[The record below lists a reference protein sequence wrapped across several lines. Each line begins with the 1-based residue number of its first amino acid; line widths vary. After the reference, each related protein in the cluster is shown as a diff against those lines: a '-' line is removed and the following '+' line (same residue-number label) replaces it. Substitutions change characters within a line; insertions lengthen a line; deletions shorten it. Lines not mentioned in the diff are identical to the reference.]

1 MYKKGLIGDKY
12 NILSQEE
19 IEKIHKS
26 SLWVL
31 EEVGVK
37 VDDDHFLALFEQ
49 ASANVNRNERLV
61 KLPASMVE
69 EFVGMAPGEV
79 LLAGRNPEN
88 DLLVGGR
95 RVYLGTGGAAIHILD
110 LETGEPR
117 DPILQDQY
125 YLAWLTENLDNV
137 HFYQC
142 PIVCTDIPKE
152 VVSINS
158 FYAALAGTRKS
169 VQESAND
176 PQAARDIIEMAAM
189 IAGGEEALRERPFI
203 SFVTSWM
210 ISPLKLDIGTSQVL
224 ETVVNYGIPVALSSA
239 PVTSS
244 TAPATLAGLLT
255 LVHAE
260 ELFGITLSQIV
271 REGAP
276 VLYGPVPAV
285 ANMRNMAYLGG
296 AVETGMMN
304 AAAVQM
310 ANYIDVPIYSDAGQT
325 DSKLPDIQA
334 GYEKAAN
341 IFQVAM
347 AGGNYIHH
355 AAGMLESM
363 LTVAYEQF
371 IIDNDINGMAL
382 RALQGIKVNDDTL
395 ALDVIKAVG
404 PGGNYLTQRH
414 TVKYARSNEFYI
426 PSGAD
431 RDSRVD
437 WERGGR
443 KDARERAREIAKE
456 ILSRERPRLI
466 PPGIDSQIRRR
477 FDIRLPQPD

>member
-1 MYKKGLIGDKY
+1 MCKKGLIGDKY
-12 NILSQEE
+12 GILSREE

-26 SLWVL
+26 SLCVL
-31 EEVGVK
+31 EEVGVR
-37 VDDDHFLALFEQ
+37 VDDEHFLTLFEETG
-49 ASANVNRNERLV
+49 ANVDKNERLV
-61 KLPASMVE
+61 KLPPSMVE

-117 DPILQDQY
+117 DPILRDQY
-125 YLAWLTENLDNV
+125 NLGWLTENLENV

-142 PIVCTDIPKE
+142 PVVCTDIPKE

-158 FYAALAGTRKS
+158 FYAALAGTRKN
-169 VQESAND
+169 VQESATD
-176 PQAARDIIEMAAM
+176 PQTAREIIEMAAM
-189 IAGGEEALRERPFI
+189 IAGGEETLRERPFI

-210 ISPLKLDIGTSQVL
+210 ISPLKLDIGTSRVL
-224 ETVVNYGIPVALSSA
+224 ETVASYGIPVALSSA
-239 PVTSS
+239 PVTGS

-260 ELFGITLSQIV
+260 ELFGITLAQIV

-276 VLYGPVPAV
+276 ILYGPVPAV

-296 AVETGMMN
+296 AIETGMMN

-310 ANYIDVPIYSDAGQT
+310 ADYINVPIYSDAGQT

-334 GYEKAAN
+334 GYEKGAN
-341 IFQVAM
+341 ILQVAM

-363 LTVAYEQF
+363 LTVSYEQF
-371 IIDNDINGMAL
+371 VIDNDINGMAL

-395 ALDVIKAVG
+395 ALDVIKVVG

-414 TVKYARSNEFYI
+414 TLKYARSDEFYI

-431 RDSRVD
+431 RSSRVD
-437 WERGGR
+437 WEKAGG
-443 KDARERAREIAKE
+443 KDARERAREIVRG
-456 ILSRERPRLI
+456 ILNQERPQLI
-466 PPGIDSQIRRR
+466 PATIDSQIRRQ
-477 FDIRLPQPD
+477 FDIRLPQQG

>member
-1 MYKKGLIGDKY
+1 MRKKDLMGNKYKVLEQDG
-12 NILSQEE
+12 

-26 SLWVL
+26 ALWVL
-31 EEVGVK
+31 EHVGVM
-37 VDDDHFLALFEQ
+37 VGDDHFFSLFEE
-49 ASANVNRNERLV
+49 AGANVNANEHLV
-61 KLPASMVE
+61 KLPPSMVE
-69 EFVGMAPGEV
+69 ELVRMAPGEV
-79 LLAGRNPEN
+79 LLAGRDPEN
-88 DLLVGGR
+88 DLLLGGS

-110 LETGEPR
+110 LETGETR

-125 YLAWLTENLDNV
+125 NLAWLTENLGNV

-142 PIVCTDIPKE
+142 PVVCTDIPKE
-152 VVSINS
+152 FVSVNS
-158 FYAALAGTRKS
+158 FYAALSGTRKN
-169 VQESAND
+169 VQESATD
-176 PQAARDIIEMAAM
+176 PQAAEEIIEMAAM
-189 IAGGEEALRERPFI
+189 ISGSEEALRERPFI

-210 ISPLKLDIGTSQVL
+210 ISPLRLDIATSQIL
-224 ETVVNYGIPVALSSA
+224 ETVASHGIPVALSSA
-239 PVTSS
+239 PVTGS
-244 TAPATLAGLLT
+244 TAPATLAGLLA

-260 ELFGITLSQIV
+260 ELFGIALTQIV
-271 REGAP
+271 RQGAP

-310 ANYIDVPIYSDAGQT
+310 ANHIGVPIYSDAGQT
-325 DSKLPDIQA
+325 DAKLPDTQA

-341 IFQVAM
+341 ILQVAM

-355 AAGMLESM
+355 AVGMLESM

-382 RALQGIKVNDDTL
+382 RVLQGIEVNDDTL

-414 TVKYARSNEFYI
+414 TLKYARSNEFYI
-426 PSGAD
+426 PIGVD
-431 RDSRVD
+431 RNSRVA
-437 WERGGR
+437 WEKAGA
-443 KDARERAREIAKE
+443 KDARERAREIARE
-456 ILSRERPRLI
+456 ILSQKRPQLI
-466 PPGIDSQIRRR
+466 PAKIDSEIRRR
-477 FDIRLPQPD
+477 FDIRLP

>member
-1 MYKKGLIGDKY
+1 MCEKGLIGDKY
-12 NILSQEE
+12 NVLSQEE

-31 EEVGVK
+31 EEVGVRA
-37 VDDDHFLALFEQ
+37 DDDHFLTLFEQ
-49 ASANVNRNERLV
+49 AGANVNKSERVV
-61 KLPASMVE
+61 KLPPNMVE
-69 EFVGMAPGEV
+69 EFVAMAPEEI
-79 LLAGRNPEN
+79 LLAGRDPEN
-88 DLLVGGR
+88 DLLLGGR

-110 LETGEPR
+110 LETGKLRSPV
-117 DPILQDQY
+117 LQDQY
-125 YLAWLTENLDNV
+125 DLAWLTENLDNV
-137 HFYQC
+137 HFFQC
-142 PIVCTDIPKE
+142 PVVCTDIPKE
-152 VVSINS
+152 IVSINS
-158 FYAALAGTRKS
+158 FYAALAGTRKN
-169 VQESAND
+169 VQESATT
-176 PQAARDIIEMAAM
+176 PQAAKDIIEMAAM
-189 IAGGEEALRERPFI
+189 IAGDEEALRERPFI

-210 ISPLKLDIGTSQVL
+210 ISPLKLDIGTSRVL
-224 ETVVNYGIPVALSSA
+224 ETVASHGIPVALSSA
-239 PVTSS
+239 PVTGS

-260 ELFGITLSQIV
+260 ELFGIVLAQII

-285 ANMRNMAYLGG
+285 ADMRNMAYLGG

-310 ANYIDVPIYSDAGQT
+310 ANYINVPIYSDAGQT

-341 IFQVAM
+341 IFQVAL

-363 LTVAYEQF
+363 LTVSYEQF
-371 IIDNDINGMAL
+371 VIDNDINGMVL
-382 RALQGIKVNDDTL
+382 RALRGIEVNDDTL

-414 TVKYARSNEFYI
+414 TLKYARSDEFYI
-426 PSGAD
+426 PTGAD
-431 RDSRVD
+431 RNSRIA
-437 WERGGR
+437 WEEEGG
-443 KDARERAREIAKE
+443 KDARERAREIARG
-456 ILSRERPRLI
+456 ILNQERPQLI
-466 PPGIDSQIRRR
+466 PAKIDSRIRHR
-477 FDIRLPQPD
+477 FDICLP

>member
-1 MYKKGLIGDKY
+1 MYKEGLIGDKY

-31 EEVGVK
+31 EEIGVR
-37 VDDDHFLALFEQ
+37 VDDDHFLTLFEQ
-49 ASANVNRNERLV
+49 TGANVDKNERVV
-61 KLPASMVE
+61 KLPPNMVE
-69 EFVGMAPGEV
+69 EFVEMAPGEI
-79 LLAGRNPEN
+79 LLAGRDPEN
-88 DLLVGGR
+88 DLLLGGQ

-110 LETGEPR
+110 LETRKLR
-117 DPILQDQY
+117 DPVLQDQY
-125 YLAWLTENLDNV
+125 DLAWLTENLENV

-142 PIVCTDIPKE
+142 PVVCTDIPKE

-158 FYAALAGTRKS
+158 FYAALSGTRKN
-169 VQESAND
+169 VQESATD
-176 PQAARDIIEMAAM
+176 PQAAREIIEMAAI
-189 IAGGEEALRERPFI
+189 IAGGEKALRERPFI

-210 ISPLKLDIGTSQVL
+210 ISPLKLDIGTSRIL
-224 ETVVNYGIPVALSSA
+224 ETVASRGIPVALSSA
-239 PVTSS
+239 PVTGS

-260 ELFGITLSQIV
+260 ELFGIVLSQII
-271 REGAP
+271 REGTP

-310 ANYIDVPIYSDAGQT
+310 AHYISVPIYSDAGQT

-371 IIDNDINGMAL
+371 VIDNDINGMAL
-382 RALQGIKVNDDTL
+382 RALQGIEVSDETL

-414 TVKYARSNEFYI
+414 TLKYARSDEFYI
-426 PSGAD
+426 PTGAD
-431 RDSRVD
+431 RNSRVV
-437 WERGGR
+437 WEKAGE
-443 KDARERAREIAKE
+443 KDAREKAREIARG
-456 ILSRERPRLI
+456 ILNQERRQLI
-466 PPGIDSQIRRR
+466 PAKSDSQIRRR
-477 FDIRLPQPD
+477 FDIRLP

>member
-1 MYKKGLIGDKY
+1 MCKKELIGDKY
-12 NILSQEE
+12 NILSQGQ
-19 IEKIHKS
+19 IKKIHES

-31 EEVGVK
+31 EEIGVK
-37 VDDDHFLALFEQ
+37 VDDDHLLTLLQQ
-49 ASANVNRNERLV
+49 AGANVEKRDRVV
-61 KLPASMVE
+61 KLPPNMVK

-79 LLAGRNPEN
+79 LLAGRNSEN
-88 DLLVGGR
+88 DLFLGGR

-110 LETGEPR
+110 LETGRLR
-117 DPILQDQY
+117 DPVLQDQY
-125 YLAWLTENLDNV
+125 NLAWLTENLENV
-137 HFYQC
+137 HFFQC
-142 PIVCTDIPKE
+142 PIVCTDMPKE

-158 FYAALAGTRKS
+158 FYAALAGKRKN
-169 VQESAND
+169 VQESAIS
-176 PQAARDIIEMAAM
+176 PQIAENVIEMAAM
-189 IAGGEEALRERPFI
+189 IAGGEEALRQRPFI

-210 ISPLKLDIGTSQVL
+210 ISPLKLDIGTSRIL
-224 ETVVNYGIPVALSSA
+224 ETVANRGIPVALSSA
-239 PVTSS
+239 PVTGS

-260 ELFGITLSQIV
+260 ELFGIVLTQII
-271 REGAP
+271 REGTP

-355 AAGMLESM
+355 SAGMLESM
-363 LTVAYEQF
+363 LTVSYEQF
-371 IIDNDINGMAL
+371 VIDNDINGMAL
-382 RALQGIKVNDDTL
+382 RALQGIEVSDETL

-414 TVKYARSNEFYI
+414 TLKYARTNEFYI
-426 PSGAD
+426 PAGAD
-431 RDSRVD
+431 RNSRVV
-437 WERGGR
+437 WETAGG
-443 KDARERAREIAKE
+443 KDARESARDIARG
-456 ILSRERPRLI
+456 ILNQERPQLI
-466 PPGIDSQIRRR
+466 PAKIDSRIRHR
-477 FDIRLPQPD
+477 FDICLP

>member
-1 MYKKGLIGDKY
+1 MRKAGLIGGKY
-12 NILSQEE
+12 SLLRQEE
-19 IEKIHKS
+19 IERIHKS
-26 SLWVL
+26 ALWVL
-31 EEVGVK
+31 EEVGVRI
-37 VDDDHFLALFEQ
+37 DDEHFLVLFEE
-49 ASANVNRNERLV
+49 AGANTNKNERLV
-61 KLPASMVE
+61 KLPPRIVE
-69 EFVGMAPGEV
+69 EFVGIAPGEV

-110 LETGEPR
+110 LETGKPR
-117 DPILQDQY
+117 DPILQDQHN
-125 YLAWLTENLDNV
+125 LAWLTENLENV

-142 PIVCTDIPKE
+142 PVVCTDIPKD
-152 VVSINS
+152 VLSINS
-158 FYAALAGTRKS
+158 FYAALAGTRKN
-169 VQESAND
+169 VQESATD
-176 PQAARDIIEMAAM
+176 SQAAQDIIEMAAM

-210 ISPLKLDIGTSQVL
+210 ISPLRLDIGTSRVL
-224 ETVVNYGIPVALSSA
+224 ETAASRGIPVALSSA
-239 PVTSS
+239 PVTGS

-260 ELFGITLSQIV
+260 ELFGITLAQIV
-271 REGAP
+271 REGTP

-310 ANYIDVPIYSDAGQT
+310 ANYINVPIYSDAGQT

-334 GYEKAAN
+334 GYEKGVN
-341 IFQVAM
+341 ILQVAM

-363 LTVAYEQF
+363 LTVSYEQF
-371 IIDNDINGMAL
+371 VIDNDINGMAL

-414 TVKYARSNEFYI
+414 TLKYARSDEFYI

-431 RDSRVD
+431 RDSRAE
-437 WERGGR
+437 WEKAGG
-443 KDARERAREIAKE
+443 KDARERAREIVRG
-456 ILSRERPRLI
+456 ILNHERPQLI
-466 PPGIDSQIRRR
+466 PTKIDSQIRRR
-477 FDIRLPQPD
+477 FDIHLP

>member
-1 MYKKGLIGDKY
+1 MYKEGLIGDKY

-31 EEVGVK
+31 EEIGVR
-37 VDDDHFLALFEQ
+37 VDDDHFLTLFEQ
-49 ASANVNRNERLV
+49 TGANVDKNERVV
-61 KLPASMVE
+61 KLPPNMVE
-69 EFVGMAPGEV
+69 EFVAMAPEEI
-79 LLAGRNPEN
+79 LLAGRDPEN
-88 DLLVGGR
+88 DLLLGGQ

-110 LETGEPR
+110 LETRKLR
-117 DPILQDQY
+117 DPVLQDQY
-125 YLAWLTENLDNV
+125 DLAWLTENLENV

-142 PIVCTDIPKE
+142 PVVCTDIPKE

-158 FYAALAGTRKS
+158 FYAALSGTRKN
-169 VQESAND
+169 VQESATD
-176 PQAARDIIEMAAM
+176 PQAAREIIEMAAI
-189 IAGGEEALRERPFI
+189 IAGGEKALRERPFI

-210 ISPLKLDIGTSQVL
+210 ISPLKLDIGTSRIL
-224 ETVVNYGIPVALSSA
+224 ETVASRGIPVALSSA
-239 PVTSS
+239 PVTGS

-260 ELFGITLSQIV
+260 ELFGIVLSQII
-271 REGAP
+271 REGTP

-310 ANYIDVPIYSDAGQT
+310 AHYISVPIYSDAGQT

-371 IIDNDINGMAL
+371 VIDNDINGMAL
-382 RALQGIKVNDDTL
+382 RALQGIEVSDETL

-414 TVKYARSNEFYI
+414 TLKYARSDEFYI
-426 PSGAD
+426 PTGAD
-431 RDSRVD
+431 RNSRVV
-437 WERGGR
+437 WEKAGE
-443 KDARERAREIAKE
+443 KDAREKAREIARG
-456 ILSRERPRLI
+456 ILNQERPQLI
-466 PPGIDSQIRRR
+466 PAKSDSQIRRR
-477 FDIRLPQPD
+477 FDIRLP

>member
-1 MYKKGLIGDKY
+1 MYKEGLIGDKY

-31 EEVGVK
+31 EEIGVR
-37 VDDDHFLALFEQ
+37 VDDDHFLTLFEQ
-49 ASANVNRNERLV
+49 TGANVDKNERVV
-61 KLPASMVE
+61 KLPPNMVE
-69 EFVGMAPGEV
+69 EFVAMAPEEI
-79 LLAGRNPEN
+79 LLAGRDPEN
-88 DLLVGGR
+88 DLLLGGQ

-110 LETGEPR
+110 LETRKLR
-117 DPILQDQY
+117 DPVLQDQY
-125 YLAWLTENLDNV
+125 DLAWLTENLENV

-142 PIVCTDIPKE
+142 PVVCTDIPKE

-158 FYAALAGTRKS
+158 FYAALSGTRKN
-169 VQESAND
+169 VQESATD
-176 PQAARDIIEMAAM
+176 PQAAREIIEMAAI

-210 ISPLKLDIGTSQVL
+210 ISPLKLDIGTSRIL
-224 ETVVNYGIPVALSSA
+224 ETVASRGIPVALSSA
-239 PVTSS
+239 PVTGS

-260 ELFGITLSQIV
+260 ELFGIVLSQII
-271 REGAP
+271 REGTP

-310 ANYIDVPIYSDAGQT
+310 AHYISVPIYSDAGQT

-371 IIDNDINGMAL
+371 VIDNDINGMAL
-382 RALQGIKVNDDTL
+382 RALQGIEVSDETL

-414 TVKYARSNEFYI
+414 TLKYARSDEFYI
-426 PSGAD
+426 PTGAD
-431 RDSRVD
+431 RNSRVV
-437 WERGGR
+437 WEKAGE
-443 KDARERAREIAKE
+443 KDAREKAREIARG
-456 ILSRERPRLI
+456 ILNQERRQLI
-466 PPGIDSQIRRR
+466 PAKSDSQIRRR
-477 FDIRLPQPD
+477 FDIRLP

>member
-1 MYKKGLIGDKY
+1 MYKEGLIGDKY

-31 EEVGVK
+31 EEIGVR
-37 VDDDHFLALFEQ
+37 VDDDHFLTLFEQ
-49 ASANVNRNERLV
+49 TGANVDKNERVV
-61 KLPASMVE
+61 KLPPNMVE
-69 EFVGMAPGEV
+69 EFVAMAPEEI
-79 LLAGRNPEN
+79 LLAGRDPEN
-88 DLLVGGR
+88 DLLLGGQ

-110 LETGEPR
+110 LETRKLR
-117 DPILQDQY
+117 DPVLQDQY
-125 YLAWLTENLDNV
+125 DLAWLTENLENV

-142 PIVCTDIPKE
+142 PVVCTDIPKE

-158 FYAALAGTRKS
+158 FYAALSGTRKN
-169 VQESAND
+169 VQESATD
-176 PQAARDIIEMAAM
+176 PQAAREIIEMAAI
-189 IAGGEEALRERPFI
+189 IAGGEKALRERPFI

-210 ISPLKLDIGTSQVL
+210 ISPLKLDIGTSRIL
-224 ETVVNYGIPVALSSA
+224 ETVASRGIPVALSSA
-239 PVTSS
+239 PVTGS

-260 ELFGITLSQIV
+260 ELFGIVLSQII
-271 REGAP
+271 REGTP

-310 ANYIDVPIYSDAGQT
+310 AHYISVPIYSDAGQT

-371 IIDNDINGMAL
+371 VIDNDINGMAL
-382 RALQGIKVNDDTL
+382 RALQGIELSDETL

-414 TVKYARSNEFYI
+414 TLKYARSDEFYI
-426 PSGAD
+426 PTGAD
-431 RDSRVD
+431 RNSRVV
-437 WERGGR
+437 WEKAGE
-443 KDARERAREIAKE
+443 KDAREKAREIARG
-456 ILSRERPRLI
+456 ILNQERPQLI
-466 PPGIDSQIRRR
+466 PAKSDSQIRRR
-477 FDIRLPQPD
+477 FDIRLP

>member
-1 MYKKGLIGDKY
+1 MSKEGLIGDKY
-12 NILSQEE
+12 NVLSQEE

-31 EEVGVK
+31 EEVGVR
-37 VDDDHFLALFEQ
+37 VDDDHFLTLFEQ
-49 ASANVNRNERLV
+49 TGANVDKNEQV
-61 KLPASMVE
+61 IKLSPNLVE
-69 EFVGMAPGEV
+69 EFVGMAPGET
-79 LLAGRNPEN
+79 LLAGRDPEK

-125 YLAWLTENLDNV
+125 DLAWLTENLENV
-137 HFYQC
+137 RFYQC
-142 PIVCTDIPKE
+142 PVVCTDIPKE
-152 VVSINS
+152 AVSINS
-158 FYAALAGTRKS
+158 FYAALAGTRKN
-169 VQESAND
+169 VQESATD
-176 PQAARDIIEMAAM
+176 PQAARDIIKMAAI
-189 IAGGEEALRERPFI
+189 IAGDEEALRERPFI

-210 ISPLKLDIGTSQVL
+210 ISPLKLDIGTSRIL
-224 ETVVNYGIPVALSSA
+224 ETVASRGIPVALSSA
-239 PVTSS
+239 PVTGS

-260 ELFGITLSQIV
+260 ELFGITLTQII

-276 VLYGPVPAV
+276 ILYGPVPAV

-341 IFQVAM
+341 IFQVAL

-363 LTVAYEQF
+363 LAVSYEQF
-371 IIDNDINGMAL
+371 VIDNDINGMVL
-382 RALQGIKVNDDTL
+382 RALSGIEVNDDTL
-395 ALDVIKAVG
+395 ALDVIKTVG

-414 TVKYARSNEFYI
+414 TLKHARSDEFYI
-426 PSGAD
+426 PTGAD
-431 RDSRVD
+431 RNSRVT
-437 WERGGR
+437 WEKAGR
-443 KDARERAREIAKE
+443 KDARERAREIAHG
-456 ILSRERPRLI
+456 ILNQERPQLI
-466 PPGIDSQIRRR
+466 PAMIDSQIRRR
-477 FDIRLPQPD
+477 FDIRLP

>member
-1 MYKKGLIGDKY
+1 MCKKGLIGDKY
-12 NILSQEE
+12 NILRQEE
-19 IEKIHKS
+19 IEKIHES
-26 SLWVL
+26 SLGVL
-31 EEVGVK
+31 EEVGVR
-37 VDDDHFLALFEQ
+37 VDDDHFLTLFEE
-49 ASANVNRNERLV
+49 SGANVNKNERLV

-69 EFVGMAPGEV
+69 EFVAMAPGEV

-88 DLLVGGR
+88 DLLLGGR

-110 LETGEPR
+110 LDTGKLR

-125 YLAWLTENLDNV
+125 NLAWLTENLENV

-142 PIVCTDIPKE
+142 PVVCTDIPKD
-152 VVSINS
+152 VLSINS
-158 FYAALAGTRKS
+158 FYAALAGTRKN
-169 VQESAND
+169 VQESATD
-176 PQAARDIIEMAAM
+176 SQAAQDIIEMAAM

-210 ISPLKLDIGTSQVL
+210 ISPLRLDIGTSRVL
-224 ETVVNYGIPVALSSA
+224 ETAASHGIPVALSSA
-239 PVTSS
+239 PVTGS

-260 ELFGITLSQIV
+260 ELFGITLAQIV
-271 REGAP
+271 REGTP

-310 ANYIDVPIYSDAGQT
+310 ANYINVPIYSDAGQT

-334 GYEKAAN
+334 GYEKGAN
-341 IFQVAM
+341 ILQVAM

-355 AAGMLESM
+355 SAGMLESM

-371 IIDNDINGMAL
+371 VIDNDINGMAL
-382 RALQGIKVNDDTL
+382 RVLQGIKVNDDTL
-395 ALDVIKAVG
+395 SLDVIKAVG
-404 PGGNYLTQRH
+404 SGGNYLTQRH
-414 TVKYARSNEFYI
+414 TLKYARSDEFYI
-426 PSGAD
+426 PAGAD

-437 WERGGR
+437 WEKAGG
-443 KDARERAREIAKE
+443 KDARERAREIARG
-456 ILSRERPRLI
+456 ILNHERPQLI
-466 PPGIDSQIRRR
+466 PSEIDSQIRRR
-477 FDIRLPQPD
+477 FDIRLP

>member
-1 MYKKGLIGDKY
+1 MCKKELIGDKY
-12 NILSQEE
+12 NILSQGQ
-19 IEKIHKS
+19 IKKIHES

-31 EEVGVK
+31 EEIGVK
-37 VDDDHFLALFEQ
+37 VDDDHLLTLLQQ
-49 ASANVNRNERLV
+49 AGANVEKRDRVV
-61 KLPASMVE
+61 KLPPNMVK

-79 LLAGRNPEN
+79 LLAGRNSEN
-88 DLLVGGR
+88 DLFLGGR

-110 LETGEPR
+110 LETGRLR
-117 DPILQDQY
+117 DPVLQDQY
-125 YLAWLTENLDNV
+125 NLAWLTENLENV
-137 HFYQC
+137 HFFQC
-142 PIVCTDIPKE
+142 PIVCTDMPKE

-158 FYAALAGTRKS
+158 FYAALAGTRKN
-169 VQESAND
+169 VQESAIS
-176 PQAARDIIEMAAM
+176 PQIAENVIEMAAM
-189 IAGGEEALRERPFI
+189 IAGGEEALRQRPFI

-210 ISPLKLDIGTSQVL
+210 ISPLKLDIGTSRIL
-224 ETVVNYGIPVALSSA
+224 ETVANRGIPVALSSA
-239 PVTSS
+239 PVTGS

-260 ELFGITLSQIV
+260 ELFGIVLTQII
-271 REGAP
+271 REGTP

-310 ANYIDVPIYSDAGQT
+310 ANHIGVPIYSDAGQT

-341 IFQVAM
+341 IFQVAV

-355 AAGMLESM
+355 SAGMLESM
-363 LTVAYEQF
+363 LTISYEQF
-371 IIDNDINGMAL
+371 VIDNDINGMAL
-382 RALQGIKVNDDTL
+382 RALQGIEVSDETL

-414 TVKYARSNEFYI
+414 TLKYARTNEFYI
-426 PSGAD
+426 PAGAD
-431 RDSRVD
+431 RNSRVV
-437 WERGGR
+437 WETAGG
-443 KDARERAREIAKE
+443 KDARESARDIARG
-456 ILSRERPRLI
+456 ILNQERPQLI
-466 PPGIDSQIRRR
+466 PAKIDSQIKQR
-477 FDIRLPQPD
+477 FDIRLP

>member
-1 MYKKGLIGDKY
+1 MYKAGLIGDKY

-19 IEKIHKS
+19 IEKIHES

-31 EEVGVK
+31 EEVGVR
-37 VDDDHFLALFEQ
+37 VDDDHFLTLFEQ
-49 ASANVNRNERLV
+49 TDANVDKNERVV
-61 KLPASMVE
+61 KLPPNVVE
-69 EFVGMAPGEV
+69 EFVAMAPEEI
-79 LLAGRNPEN
+79 LLAGRNREN
-88 DLLVGGR
+88 DLLLGGR
-95 RVYLGTGGAAIHILD
+95 RVHLGTGGAAIHILD
-110 LETGEPR
+110 LETGKLR
-117 DPILQDQY
+117 DPVLRDQY
-125 YLAWLTENLDNV
+125 NLAWLTENLQNV
-137 HFYQC
+137 HFFQC

-158 FYAALAGTRKS
+158 FYAALAGTRKN
-169 VQESAND
+169 VQESAIS
-176 PQAARDIIEMAAM
+176 PQVAKDIIEMAAM

-203 SFVTSWM
+203 SFVASWM
-210 ISPLKLDIGTSQVL
+210 ISPLKLDIGTSKVL
-224 ETVVNYGIPVALSSA
+224 ETVASRGIPVALSSA
-239 PVTSS
+239 PVTGS

-260 ELFGITLSQIV
+260 ELFGIVLSQII

-276 VLYGPVPAV
+276 ILYGPVPAV

-310 ANYIDVPIYSDAGQT
+310 ANHIGVPIYSDAGQT

-341 IFQVAM
+341 IFQVAL

-363 LTVAYEQF
+363 LAVSYEQF
-371 IIDNDINGMAL
+371 AIDNDINGMVL
-382 RALQGIKVNDDTL
+382 RALRGIAVNDDTL

-414 TVKYARSNEFYI
+414 TLKYARSNEFYI
-426 PSGAD
+426 PTGAD
-431 RDSRVD
+431 RNSRAA
-437 WERGGR
+437 WEKAGG
-443 KDARERAREIAKE
+443 KDARERAREIARG
-456 ILSRERPRLI
+456 ILNQERPQLI
-466 PPGIDSQIRRR
+466 PATIDSRIRRR
-477 FDIRLPQPD
+477 FDIRLP

>member
-1 MYKKGLIGDKY
+1 MCKKGLIGDKY
-12 NILSQEE
+12 NLLRQEE
-19 IEKIHKS
+19 IEKIHES

-31 EEVGVK
+31 EEVGVR
-37 VDDDHFLALFEQ
+37 VDDDHFLTLFGK
-49 ASANVNRNERLV
+49 AGANINRNERLV

-79 LLAGRNPEN
+79 LLAGRNSEN

-110 LETGEPR
+110 LETGKLR

-125 YLAWLTENLDNV
+125 NLAWLTENLDNV

-142 PIVCTDIPKE
+142 PVVCTDIPKE

-158 FYAALAGTRKS
+158 FYAALAGTRKN
-169 VQESAND
+169 VQESATD
-176 PQAARDIIEMAAM
+176 SQAARDIIEMAAM

-210 ISPLKLDIGTSQVL
+210 ISPLKLDIGTSRVL
-224 ETVVNYGIPVALSSA
+224 ETVASHGIPVSLSSA
-239 PVTSS
+239 PVTGS

-260 ELFGITLSQIV
+260 ELFGITLAQIV
-271 REGAP
+271 REGTP
-276 VLYGPVPAV
+276 ILYGPVPAV

-310 ANYIDVPIYSDAGQT
+310 ANYINVPIYSDAGQT

-334 GYEKAAN
+334 GYEKGAN
-341 IFQVAM
+341 ILQVAM

-363 LTVAYEQF
+363 LTVSYEQF
-371 IIDNDINGMAL
+371 VIDNDINGMAL

-414 TVKYARSNEFYI
+414 TLKYARSDEFYI

-431 RDSRVD
+431 RSSRAE
-437 WERGGR
+437 WEKAGG
-443 KDARERAREIAKE
+443 KDARERAREIARG
-456 ILSRERPRLI
+456 ILNQERPQLI
-466 PPGIDSQIRRR
+466 PSEIDSQIRRR
-477 FDIRLPQPD
+477 FDIRLP

>member
-1 MYKKGLIGDKY
+1 MYKEGLIGDKY

-31 EEVGVK
+31 EEIGVR
-37 VDDDHFLALFEQ
+37 VDDDHFLTLFEQ
-49 ASANVNRNERLV
+49 TGANVDKNERVV
-61 KLPASMVE
+61 KLPPNMVE
-69 EFVGMAPGEV
+69 EFVAMAPEEI
-79 LLAGRNPEN
+79 LLAGRDPEN
-88 DLLVGGR
+88 DLLLGGQ

-110 LETGEPR
+110 LETRKLR
-117 DPILQDQY
+117 DPVLQDQY
-125 YLAWLTENLDNV
+125 DLAWLTENLENV

-142 PIVCTDIPKE
+142 PVVCTDIPKE

-158 FYAALAGTRKS
+158 FYAALSGTRKN
-169 VQESAND
+169 VQESATD
-176 PQAARDIIEMAAM
+176 PQAAREIIEMAAI
-189 IAGGEEALRERPFI
+189 IAGGEKALRERPFI

-210 ISPLKLDIGTSQVL
+210 ISPLKLDIGTSRIL
-224 ETVVNYGIPVALSSA
+224 ETVASRGIPVALSSA
-239 PVTSS
+239 PVTGS

-260 ELFGITLSQIV
+260 ELFGIVLSQII
-271 REGAP
+271 REGTP

-310 ANYIDVPIYSDAGQT
+310 AHYISVPIYSDAGQT

-371 IIDNDINGMAL
+371 VIDNDINGMAL
-382 RALQGIKVNDDTL
+382 RALQGIEVSDETL

-414 TVKYARSNEFYI
+414 TLKYARSDEFYI
-426 PSGAD
+426 PTGAD
-431 RDSRVD
+431 RNSRVV
-437 WERGGR
+437 WEKAGE
-443 KDARERAREIAKE
+443 KDAREKAREIARG
-456 ILSRERPRLI
+456 ILNQERRQLI
-466 PPGIDSQIRRR
+466 PAKSDSQIRRR
-477 FDIRLPQPD
+477 FDIRLP

>member
-1 MYKKGLIGDKY
+1 MFKEGLIGDKY
-12 NILSQEE
+12 NVLSQGE

-31 EEVGVK
+31 EEIGVR
-37 VDDDHFLALFEQ
+37 VDDDHFLTLFEQ
-49 ASANVNRNERLV
+49 TGANVDKNERVV
-61 KLPASMVE
+61 KLPPDMVE
-69 EFVGMAPGEV
+69 EFVEMAPGEI

-88 DLLVGGR
+88 DLLLGGQ

-110 LETGEPR
+110 LETRKLR
-117 DPILQDQY
+117 DPVLQDQY
-125 YLAWLTENLDNV
+125 DLAWLTENLENV

-142 PIVCTDIPKE
+142 PVVCTDIPKE

-158 FYAALAGTRKS
+158 FYAALSGTRKN
-169 VQESAND
+169 VQESATD
-176 PQAARDIIEMAAM
+176 PQAARDIIGMAAM
-189 IAGGEEALRERPFI
+189 IAGDEEALRERPFI

-210 ISPLKLDIGTSQVL
+210 ISPLKLDIGTSRVL
-224 ETVVNYGIPVALSSA
+224 ETVASRGIPVALSSA
-239 PVTSS
+239 PVTGS

-260 ELFGITLSQIV
+260 ELFGITLTQMV

-325 DSKLPDIQA
+325 DAKFPDIQA
-334 GYEKAAN
+334 G
-341 IFQVAM
+341 
-347 AGGNYIHH
+347 
-355 AAGMLESM
+355 
-363 LTVAYEQF
+363 
-371 IIDNDINGMAL
+371 
-382 RALQGIKVNDDTL
+382 VNDDTL
-395 ALDVIKAVG
+395 ALDVIKTVG

-414 TVKYARSNEFYI
+414 TLKYARSDEFYI
-426 PSGAD
+426 PTGAD
-431 RDSRVD
+431 RNSRVV
-437 WERGGR
+437 WEKAGG
-443 KDARERAREIAKE
+443 KDARERAREIAWG
-456 ILSRERPRLI
+456 ILNLNV
-466 PPGIDSQIRRR
+466 
-477 FDIRLPQPD
+477 

>member
-1 MYKKGLIGDKY
+1 MCKKGLIGDKY
-12 NILSQEE
+12 NLLRQEE
-19 IEKIHKS
+19 IEKIHNS

-31 EEVGVK
+31 EETGVR
-37 VDDDHFLALFEQ
+37 VDDDHFLALFEE
-49 ASANVNRNERLV
+49 AGANVNKNERLV

-69 EFVGMAPGEV
+69 EFVAMAPGEV
-79 LLAGRNPEN
+79 LLAGRDPEN
-88 DLLVGGR
+88 DLLLGGR

-110 LETGEPR
+110 LDTGKLR
-117 DPILQDQY
+117 DPILRDQY
-125 YLAWLTENLDNV
+125 NLAWLTENLENV

-142 PIVCTDIPKE
+142 PVVCTDIPKD
-152 VVSINS
+152 VLSINS
-158 FYAALAGTRKS
+158 FYAALAGTRKN
-169 VQESAND
+169 VQESAID
-176 PQAARDIIEMAAM
+176 SQAAQDIIEMAAM

-210 ISPLKLDIGTSQVL
+210 ISPLRLDIGTSRVL
-224 ETVVNYGIPVALSSA
+224 ETVASHGIPVALSSA
-239 PVTSS
+239 PVTGS

-260 ELFGITLSQIV
+260 ELFGITLAQIV
-271 REGAP
+271 REGTP

-310 ANYIDVPIYSDAGQT
+310 ANYINVPIYSDAGQT

-334 GYEKAAN
+334 GYEKGAN
-341 IFQVAM
+341 ILQVAM

-355 AAGMLESM
+355 SAGMLESM

-371 IIDNDINGMAL
+371 VIDNDINGMAL
-382 RALQGIKVNDDTL
+382 RVLQGIKVNDDTL
-395 ALDVIKAVG
+395 SLDVIKAVG

-414 TVKYARSNEFYI
+414 TLKYARSDEFYI
-426 PSGAD
+426 PAGAD

-437 WERGGR
+437 WEKAGG
-443 KDARERAREIAKE
+443 KDARERAREIARG
-456 ILSRERPRLI
+456 ILNHERPQLI
-466 PPGIDSQIRRR
+466 PSEIDSQIRRR
-477 FDIRLPQPD
+477 FDIRLP

>member
-1 MYKKGLIGDKY
+1 MYKEGLIGDKY
-12 NILSQEE
+12 SILRREE

-31 EEVGVK
+31 EEVGVR
-37 VDDDHFLALFEQ
+37 VDDDHFLTLFEQ
-49 ASANVNRNERLV
+49 IGANVDKNERVV
-61 KLPASMVE
+61 KLPPNMVE
-69 EFVGMAPGEV
+69 EFVEMAPGEI
-79 LLAGRNPEN
+79 LLAGRDPEN
-88 DLLVGGR
+88 DLLLGGR

-110 LETGEPR
+110 VETGKLR
-117 DPILQDQY
+117 DPVLQDQY
-125 YLAWLTENLDNV
+125 DLAWLTENLENV

-142 PIVCTDIPKE
+142 PVVCTDIPKE

-158 FYAALAGTRKS
+158 FYAALAGTRKN
-169 VQESAND
+169 VQESATD
-176 PQAARDIIEMAAM
+176 PQVAKDIIEMAAM
-189 IAGGEEALRERPFI
+189 IAGDEEALQERPFI

-210 ISPLKLDIGTSQVL
+210 ISPLRLDIGTSRVL
-224 ETVVNYGIPVALSSA
+224 ETVASRGIPVALSSA
-239 PVTSS
+239 PVTGS

-260 ELFGITLSQIV
+260 ELFGIVLAQII

-310 ANYIDVPIYSDAGQT
+310 ANYIGAPIYSDAGQT
-325 DSKLPDIQA
+325 DSKLSDIQA

-341 IFQVAM
+341 IFQVAL

-363 LTVAYEQF
+363 LAVSHEQF
-371 IIDNDINGMAL
+371 VIDNDINGMVL
-382 RALQGIKVNDDTL
+382 RALSGIEVNDDTL
-395 ALDVIKAVG
+395 ALDVIKTVG

-414 TVKYARSNEFYI
+414 TLKYARSDEFYI
-426 PSGAD
+426 PTGAD
-431 RDSRVD
+431 RNSRVA
-437 WERGGR
+437 WEKAGG
-443 KDARERAREIAKE
+443 KDAREKAREIARG
-456 ILSRERPRLI
+456 ILNQERPQLI
-466 PPGIDSQIRRR
+466 PAKINSQIRHR
-477 FDIRLPQPD
+477 FDIRLP